1 MFFIRVPP
9 WPPWPP
15 PNSELGTGIDSGSE
29 RFLTELRLVSA
40 FSVDFCMSISGGHPP
55 WPPHSRTG
63 GGQVGTGIDR
73 IKINIRKDSLLY
85 AGVLPLLNTM
95 MAAEVRSSDV
105 PVHRDCI

>member
-1 MFFIRVPP
+1 MFLIRVPP

-15 PNSELGTGIDSGSE
+15 PNSELATGIDSGSE

-63 GGQVGTGIDR
+63 GGQVGTGIGR
-73 IKINIRKDSLLY
+73 IKINITQSFNDSK
-85 AGVLPLLNTM
+85 VLVNW
-95 MAAEVRSSDV
+95 S
-105 PVHRDCI
+105 IKWF